1 MLGGKVMILLAR
13 VLPSIIRE
21 RQTQRKMAKLSSSDG
36 GSSITKEERVKI
48 VKESLEAAF
57 DAIVDDLD

>member
-13 VLPSIIRE
+13 VLPAIIRE

-36 GSSITKEERVKI
+36 GTDITREERVMI
-48 VKESLEAAF
+48 VRESLEAALE
-57 DAIVDDLD
+57 AIIDDLD

>member
-1 MLGGKVMILLAR
+1 MLGGKVMILLAK
-13 VLPSIIRE
+13 VLPAIIRE
-21 RQTQRKMAKLSSSDG
+21 RQNQRKMAKLSSSDG
-36 GSSITKEERVKI
+36 GSSITKEERVTI